1 MAKTTSRH
9 NVAALAGRRIDAP
22 DAEKIRFPLDSIDRV
37 SSELAKL
44 FEQQEVGKL
53 VCSAACGADL
63 LALTVARSMAI
74 ECQIIL
80 PFEPSRFKATSVVDR
95 AGNWGQLFDQVVLNT
110 PKENLIVLNSAAE
123 PDEAYEAATQ
133 EIIIRAIAA
142 AKPRKAIAI
151 AIAVWEGS
159 SRADA
164 DATASFLHHAQFA
177 GMTTRTIKTC

>member
-1 MAKTTSRH
+1 MEKTTSRF

-44 FEQQEVGKL
+44 FEQQGIGKL

-63 LALTVARSMAI
+63 LALTIARSMAI

-80 PFEPSRFKATSVVDR
+80 PFEASRFKATSVVDR
-95 AGNWGQLFDQVVLNT
+95 PGNWGQLFDQVVLNT
-110 PKENLIVLNSAAE
+110 PKENLIVLDSAAE

-133 EIIIRAIAA
+133 EIIFRAIAA
-142 AKPRKAIAI
+142 ANPRKAI

-164 DATASFLHHAQFA
+164 DATASFLHHAQLA